1 MAEIEIYTSPF
12 CGFCYSAKA
21 LLKKKGAEFTE
32 INVMFHPTRRPEM
45 IERAGGKHTVPQ
57 IFIDG
62 AHIGDCDELHRLDA
76 EGKLDILLGGG
87 VTA

>member
-1 MAEIEIYTSPF
+1 MAKIEIYTSPF

-21 LLKKKGAEFTE
+21 LLKKKGADYTE

-76 EGKLDILLGGG
+76 EGKLDILLGGE
-87 VTA
+87 VTT